1 MDGYEN
7 IVKKKQ
13 WSNVSK
19 VLEYKEL
26 NTSRILRNHY
36 ENILY
41 PYLLFE
47 AGVTLPQSSSSS
59 HSLAAAKSEE
69 EEDGDDEVEQPSK
82 STQSSSASRRRESNT
97 CNGKSNNTSNNN
109 NKKSGSK
116 TKVDEESTI
125 ESIKCLVCE
134 RGDDEEFILLCD
146 GCDDS
151 YHTFCLYPPI
161 KEVPKGD
168 WRCPVCVAE
177 VCTRERLMMMI

>member
-7 IVKKKQ
+7 IVKNKQ
-13 WSNVSK
+13 WSNVTK

-59 HSLAAAKSEE
+59 HSLAAKSEE
-69 EEDGDDEVEQPSK
+69 EDDEVEQPK
-82 STQSSSASRRRESNT
+82 SSQSSSASRRRESN
-97 CNGKSNNTSNNN
+97 CKSNITSNNN
-109 NKKSGSK
+109 NNNNKKTGSK
-116 TKVDEESTI
+116 TKVDEETI

-177 VCTRERLMMMI
+177 VFTRERIMMMMI